1 MGKTDTCLCL
11 GPGSSKWWE
20 VQAPIWLLSEGWWS
34 YVQTTSRAVTE
45 SPPPASRGLRQI
57 GRCLDEDQCLDS
69 AHTSAPL
76 PLGLGTALG
85 LGSNQPKW
93 GSQGHRLGLMLGK
106 DIQGFFSSGLTT
118 QALPLGWGR

>member
-1 MGKTDTCLCL
+1 MGKTNPHLSL
-11 GPGSSKWWE
+11 GPGSSRWWE
-20 VQAPIWLLSEGWWS
+20 VQAASRLVSEGWWS
-34 YVQTTSRAVTE
+34 YAQTTSRAVTE
-45 SPPPASRGLRQI
+45 SPPPTARGPRQI

-85 LGSNQPKW
+85 LGRNQLRW
-93 GSQGHRLGLMLGK
+93 GSQGHKSGLMLGK
-106 DIQGFFSSGLTT
+106 DVQSFCSLGLTT